1 MGGETRPL
9 RVVLDARMGDGMSG
23 GIQQWVIGLARA
35 MSQLDDGAEEYLFL
49 ASPGRDEWVREYV
62 SGPCRVV
69 LAPPSAVSRRESK
82 RRRRRA
88 LRRRGRLSVLRDLYR
103 RLVRREPRRAL
114 SAEHRVLETEGAHVM
129 HFTTQSGFFTSLPTI
144 YQPWDLQHLHMP
156 EFFTPERYREREAAY
171 RAFCAQAAAVVV
183 PTNWAKRDLVRQYR
197 VPAKRVAVVNPP
209 PVTWAYTVPSAADEA
224 EVVARLGLPERFV
237 LYPAVTWGHKNHE
250 RLFEA
255 LASLHRRGIDV
266 QLVCTGRVHE
276 RHDALTALAERL
288 GIERQVRFLGF
299 VDTTEIQV
307 LYRRATALVFPSLY
321 EGWGLPVVE
330 AFASDLPVAASTATS
345 LPDLVGDAGLQF
357 DPYDPGAIA
366 AAIEVLWLDDGAR
379 EEYARRGRARVE
391 AFSWEHTARLLR
403 ALYRRVAGRPLEPSD
418 RDHLAMPAVV

>member
-1 MGGETRPL
+1 
-9 RVVLDARMGDGMSG
+9 MSG
-23 GIQQWVIGLARA
+23 GTQQWVIGLARA
-35 MSQLDDGAEEYLFL
+35 LSQLDDGADEYLFL

-69 LAPPSAVSRRESK
+69 VAQKIAGSK
-82 RRRRRA
+82 RENKKA
-88 LRRRGRLSVLRDLYR
+88 RRRGLRGRLGARLPVLRNTFR
-103 RLVRREPRRAL
+103 RLAGQDPPRAL
-114 SAEHRVLETEGAHVM
+114 SAGHRMIEAEGADVM
-129 HFTTQSGFFTSLPTI
+129 HFTTQLGFVTSVPTV

-183 PTNWAKRDLVRQYR
+183 PTNWGKRDLVRQYR
-197 VPAKRVAVVNPP
+197 VPPKRVTVVNPP
-209 PVTWAYTVPSAADEA
+209 PVTWAYTVPTAATEA
-224 EVVARLGLPERFV
+224 EVVERLGLPERFV

-266 QLVCTGRVHE
+266 QLVCTGRATE
-276 RHDALTALAERL
+276 RQGALMALAERL

-330 AFASDLPVAASTATS
+330 AFASDLPVAASIATS
-345 LPDLVGDAGLQF
+345 LPDLVGDAGVLF
-357 DPYDPGAIA
+357 DPYDPAAIA
-366 AAIEVLWLDDGAR
+366 DAIETLWLDETAR
-379 EEYARRGRARVE
+379 EEYARRGRARVAE
-391 AFSWEHTARLLR
+391 FSWGHTARVLR
-403 ALYRRVAGRPLEPSD
+403 ALYRRVAGRHLEPSD
-418 RDHLAMPAVV
+418 RDLLAMPPLV